1 MEQSFEQAGKLGKE
15 FVDTS
20 LLSYAALANGMQT
33 IASEAADYSKKSFE
47 ANSKALEKMFSA
59 KTPEMV
65 MEIHADHAKSAY
77 EGLVAQ
83 ATRMSELYA
92 EMAKEIYK
100 PFEGVIAKAK

>member
-1 MEQSFEQAGKLGKE
+1 MEQNFEQAGKLGKE

-20 LLSYAALANGMQT
+20 LQSYAAMANSMQT

-47 ANSKALEKMFSA
+47 ANSKAMEKIFSA
-59 KTPEMV
+59 KTPETA
-65 MEIHADHAKSAY
+65 MEIQADHAKTAY
-77 EGLVAQ
+77 EGFVAQ

-100 PFEGVIAKAK
+100 PFEGIVAKAR

>member
-1 MEQSFEQAGKLGKE
+1 MEQNFEQAGKLGKE

-59 KTPEMV
+59 KTPETV

-77 EGLVAQ
+77 EELVAQ

-100 PFEGVIAKAK
+100 PFEGVVAKAR